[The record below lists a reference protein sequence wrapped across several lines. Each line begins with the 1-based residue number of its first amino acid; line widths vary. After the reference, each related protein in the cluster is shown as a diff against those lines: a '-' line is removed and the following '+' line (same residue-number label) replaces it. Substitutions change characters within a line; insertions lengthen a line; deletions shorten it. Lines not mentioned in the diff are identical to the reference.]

1 MSLLELALPDQLPD
15 SPHPSFSELWR
26 VTRNGNCKTSQLN
39 ASEAAI
45 RETGSC
51 TPHRSVSPTYGCVHF
66 IQPGRI
72 CSQLCPTWK
81 KKKKKPEMGFPGTE
95 RSLLIN
101 DVVPSFYLPPLHT
114 GRSGGGEVSSPSDC
128 IGNISQPAQGL

>member
-15 SPHPSFSELWR
+15 SPYPSFSELWG
-26 VTRNGNCKTSQLN
+26 VTINGNYKNSQLN
-39 ASEAAI
+39 ASEVAT

-51 TPHRSVSPTYGCVHF
+51 TPHRSVSPTYDCVPF

-81 KKKKKPEMGFPGTE
+81 KKKKKPEMGFPE
-95 RSLLIN
+95 IEWSLLID
-101 DVVPSFYLPPLHT
+101 DVDPSFYHPPLHT